1 MIENFNYKIYKT
13 EIENNEMIIL
23 KDRHVQ
29 NNKIYGLDH
38 YAPKGI
44 YIYYNPE
51 SSNPKY
57 IIWNSCE
64 IYTTNNEKIF
74 WKKLN
79 RDTPSKVSEEEI
91 YLINFCSQ
99 DNTSIYK
106 FLEKLRQQNAFE
118 EKDIDFCYAEAENKN
133 NLAYFKYVKYN
144 SFVTFVNYDLCTCG
158 SDGWIEFNDE
168 NNFIN
173 KLKIRTNWFYY

>member
-29 NNKIYGLDH
+29 NNKIYGLDR

-99 DNTSIYK
+99 DIISRKSGQKIPKIANLQYYK
-106 FLEKLRQQNAFE
+106 SKA
-118 EKDIDFCYAEAENKN
+118 
-133 NLAYFKYVKYN
+133 
-144 SFVTFVNYDLCTCG
+144 NYGTKKKG
-158 SDGWIEFNDE
+158 IS
-168 NNFIN
+168 
-173 KLKIRTNWFYY
+173 R